1 MGDEQANAEE
11 DLSKMLVWLLI
22 LTFAGVDFEGGQ
34 YQERAW
40 CVHAAKYQVHHQKPL
55 VMRWRCELRTL

>member
-1 MGDEQANAEE
+1 MQ
-11 DLSKMLVWLLI
+11 VWLLI

-40 CVHAAKYQVHHQKPL
+40 CVRAAQYQVDRQKPL
-55 VMRWRCELRTL
+55 KMRWRCELRTL